1 MLKAIRH
8 HWPEYLMES
17 AGLSVFM
24 ISAGL
29 FTTLLEYAA
38 SPVHQSISSE
48 FVRRTLIGLA
58 MGLTA
63 VGLIYSPWGQQ
74 SGAHFNPAV
83 TLSFLW
89 LGKVKPWDALF
100 YVISQTIGGLA
111 GVLLVSFTLRDS
123 FGQPPVSYVATVPR
137 PAGPWSAFAGDPL
150 SVLR

>member
-1 MLKAIRH
+1 
-8 HWPEYLMES
+8 MES
-17 AGLSVFM
+17 AELGIFM

-48 FVRRTLIGLA
+48 FVRRTLGGLA
-58 MGLTA
+58 LGLTA

-100 YVISQTIGGLA
+100 YVISQTIGSLA